1 MDPLNDNESMRQQA
15 ISRSSQLG
23 WLAAQVPDDG
33 PITAIAQAMQPAG
46 AGRLPVILGHL
57 RQRHHE
63 REHNEAKIRAHEFIM
78 AP

>member
-15 ISRSSQLG
+15 INRSSQLG
-23 WLAAQVPDDG
+23 RLAAELPAEG
-33 PITAIAQAMQPAG
+33 PVAAIAQAAQPAG
-46 AGRLPVILGHL
+46 GGRLPAILEHL

-63 REHNEAKIRAHEFIM
+63 REHSHAKLRAHEFIM